1 MRVHEILSAEQ
12 LLEMFYSRKKAEA
25 VITNLEKPIN
35 DHFLQLL
42 LVEDTPGREHWMKE
56 LLESLDEV
64 AEIRLKPDNKTG
76 PAAFYY
82 RILFDEPFGGT
93 DEVNVARRI
102 RRLERQGY
110 TLLDDDLNNVLQRL
124 QRFHKKFSDA
134 CHHGVEA
141 DEINAMLTQMAN
153 VPSGEFVCRHK
164 GPSAAR

>member
-12 LLEMFYSRKKAEA
+12 LLEMSYSRKKAEA

-35 DHFLQLL
+35 DHFLKLL
-42 LVEDTPGREHWMKE
+42 LVEDTPDREHWMKE
-56 LLESLDEV
+56 
-64 AEIRLKPDNKTG
+64 
-76 PAAFYY
+76 
-82 RILFDEPFGGT
+82 PFGGT
-93 DEVNVARRI
+93 GEVNVARRI

-134 CHHGVEA
+134 CHRGVEA